1 MQEFNPILVL
11 VVVAVSVLS
20 GAGSFLQQR
29 RTQRRN
35 REWWFMELFS
45 ELVIACTA
53 GLAALFL
60 GLWQEFSSP
69 LTCLIA
75 LIAASNG
82 ALFMDLGRKCLANK
96 IHTGGTKNG

>member
-11 VVVAVSVLS
+11 IVVAVSVLS

-29 RTQRRN
+29 RTQRLQKGA
-35 REWWFMELFS
+35 WFIELFS

-60 GLWQEFSSP
+60 GLWQEFPTP
-69 LTCLIA
+69 LTCLVA

-82 ALFMDLGRKCLANK
+82 AAFMDLGRKFLTNK
-96 IHTGGTKNG
+96 LNTGGSK